1 MALTPLILAGG
12 RSTRMGSPKHLLR
25 MPDGRPLYQHQ
36 LEVLARSCPRTPVIY
51 ISLAQDSELDDFLR
65 EHATSQLNDTHRTP
79 EQPDVRVVFDL
90 EPNGTEESAGP
101 ASGLL
106 AASAAQPDDTW
117 LVVPCDSP
125 FLDAELLER
134 LRREYEPPVT
144 CYRNGKGFCEPLV
157 GIWSPE
163 ALARLAEKA
172 KGGKVGPSFV
182 VRELGGKQI
191 GLPAGAE
198 RPLADVNTKE
208 EWEEALMLLDATG
221 GTVSGGYI

>member
-1 MALTPLILAGG
+1 MTLTPLILAGG

-36 LEVLARSCPRTPVIY
+36 AEVLARSCPGNPVIY
-51 ISLAQDSELDDFLR
+51 ISLAQDSELDGFLR
-65 EHATSQLNDTHRTP
+65 QHATSQPNDTPTTP
-79 EQPDVRVVFDL
+79 GRPAVRVIFDL
-90 EPNGTEESAGP
+90 ESNGTEESAGP

-125 FLDAELLER
+125 FLNAELLER

-144 CYRNGKGFCEPLV
+144 CYRNGEGFCEPLV
-157 GIWSPE
+157 GIWSPD

-172 KGGKVGPSFV
+172 KGGAVGPSSV

-191 GLPAGAE
+191 GLPGGEE

-208 EWEEALMLLDATG
+208 EWEAALMLLDPPG